1 MEAHACKAAVLRRAA
16 LPFALVLM
24 ILTEVG
30 VVKAQSSREG
40 QAEPA
45 ELVLRNG
52 RIVTLDEA
60 RPEATAL
67 AASAGRIMAVGSDEE
82 IEAYVGVG
90 TEVID
95 LEGRLAIPG
104 FIEGH
109 GHFMGLGTSR
119 LILDLMHVAGWD
131 EIVDMV
137 AVAARDA
144 EPGEWIRGRGWHQE
158 KWESVHEPT
167 VDEVPIHTG
176 LSAVSPENPVLLGH
190 ASGHAAFA
198 NAKALELA
206 GVDRDT
212 PDPPGGTIVR
222 DEEGNPTGL
231 LRETAQRLVSE
242 VMARQRA
249 ARTLDEQ
256 VAEARLA
263 AKVAFDELLAKGVTS
278 FQDAGSG
285 FQLIDFFRGL
295 AEEGEMPVRLYV
307 MVRTSNEEMARHLAE
322 YRMVDHADGY
332 LTVRSIKRQMD
343 GALGSHGAWLLEP
356 YSDMPETDGL
366 VLEPLEEIRRTAEL
380 ALQHDYQLNTHGI
393 GDRANRE
400 ILDIYEAAYVDAHAA
415 DAKADPRWRIE
426 HAQHVHPDDLPRFA
440 ELGVIPAMQAIHGCS
455 DAPWVPERLG
465 LERAAT
471 DGYMWRAL
479 TESGAVVTNGTDAPV
494 EDVDPIASY
503 HCTVA
508 RRLPDGS
515 VFFAGQEDQRLSRI
529 EALRTYT
536 INNAYAA
543 FEEDRK
549 GTLSPGKYADI
560 VVLSKDILE
569 VPEAEILEARVLYT
583 VVGGEVKYRAE

>member
-1 MEAHACKAAVLRRAA
+1 MCTTIVLRRIAA
-16 LPFALVLM
+16 PLVLGLM
-24 ILTEVG
+24 VLPGPGLAE
-30 VVKAQSSREG
+30 AQGLRG
-40 QAEPA
+40 GRAGPA

-52 RIVTLDEA
+52 RIVTLDEG
-60 RPEATAL
+60 RPEVTSL
-67 AASAGRIMAVGSDEE
+67 AAAAGRILAVGGDRE
-82 IEAYVGVG
+82 IEAFVGRN

-95 LEGRLAIPG
+95 LDGHLAIPG

-109 GHFMGLGTSR
+109 GHFMSLGTSR
-119 LILDLMHVAGWD
+119 LILDLTRVAGWD
-131 EIVDMV
+131 EIVGMV
-137 AVAARDA
+137 ESAARDA
-144 EPGEWIRGRGWHQE
+144 APGEWIRGRGWHQE
-158 KWESVHEPT
+158 KWESVDEPT

-206 GVDRDT
+206 GIDRDT

-222 DEEGNPTGL
+222 DEDGNPTGL
-231 LRETAQRLVSE
+231 LRETAQRLVYA
-242 VMARQRA
+242 VMARHRA

-256 VAEARLA
+256 VAEERLA
-263 AKVAFDELLAKGVTS
+263 AKLAFDELLSKGVTS
-278 FQDAGSG
+278 FQDAGSD
-285 FQLIDFFRGL
+285 FRLIDFFLGL

-307 MVRTSNEEMARHLAE
+307 MVRTSNEELARHLAE

-332 LTVRSIKRQMD
+332 LTVRAIKRQVD

-356 YSDMPETDGL
+356 YADMPETDGL
-366 VLEPLEEIRRTAEL
+366 VLEPLDEIRRTAEL
-380 ALQHDYQLNTHGI
+380 ALQHGYQLNTHAI

-400 ILDIYEAAYVDAHAA
+400 ILDIYEAAYSEARAA
-415 DAKADPRWRIE
+415 DADADLRWRIE

-440 ELGVIPAMQAIHGCS
+440 ELGVIPAMQAIHACS

-465 LERAAT
+465 LERAAS
-471 DGYMWRAL
+471 DGYMWRAF

-503 HCTVA
+503 HCAVA

-515 VFFAGQEDQRLSRI
+515 VFFAGQEDQRLSRL

-583 VVGGEVKYRAE
+583 IVGGEVKYRAE

>member
-1 MEAHACKAAVLRRAA
+1 MAAALRRAA
-16 LPFALVLM
+16 TPFALVLM
-24 ILTEVG
+24 LLSGAG
-30 VVKAQSSREG
+30 VCEAQTAREG
-40 QAEPA
+40 QAGQA

-60 RPEATAL
+60 LPEATAL

-82 IEAYVGVG
+82 VEAYVGAG

-95 LEGRLAIPG
+95 LRGRLAIPG

-109 GHFMGLGTSR
+109 GHFMSLGTSR
-119 LILDLMHVAGWD
+119 LILDLTRVAGWD
-131 EIVDMV
+131 EIVGMV
-137 AVAARDA
+137 EAAARDA
-144 EPGEWIRGRGWHQE
+144 TPGEWIRGRGWHQE

-167 VDEVPIHTG
+167 VDEVPIHTE

-198 NAKALELA
+198 NARALELA
-206 GVDRDT
+206 GIDRET

-222 DEEGNPTGL
+222 DEEGVPTGL
-231 LRETAQRLVSE
+231 LRETAQRLVSA

-256 VAEARLA
+256 VAESRLA

-295 AEEGEMPVRLYV
+295 AEEREMPVRLYV

-322 YRMVDHADGY
+322 YRMVDHLDGY
-332 LTVRSIKRQMD
+332 LTVRSIKRQVD

-380 ALQHDYQLNTHGI
+380 ALQHDYQLNTHAI

-400 ILDIYEAAYVDAHAA
+400 ILDIYEAAYEDARAEDA
-415 DAKADPRWRIE
+415 DADLRWRIE

-465 LERAAT
+465 LERAAA
-471 DGYMWRAL
+471 DGYMWRAF
-479 TESGAVVTNGTDAPV
+479 TASGAVVTNGTDAPV

-583 VVGGEVKYRAE
+583 IVGGEVKYQAE